1 MIKNSILSAVILL
14 SFFLSASGQELFYK
28 SYDWGKPDSIPGN
41 FQDKEKVT
49 MFLKNVV
56 EFAFQG
62 DYFLEYDL
70 EHKITYINSDEEV
83 KQNNTIYL
91 YYNQHSTIV
100 SAKARV
106 IKPNN
111 EVIELD
117 STKMLD
123 SYDEETGNKYKYFA
137 LEGLEKGSIVEV
149 LHVIAK
155 SPVYQGRRIY
165 IQEEDSIANYE
176 FDLFAPS
183 NLFFEFNV
191 INDTNTVQRDTLIAN
206 HWILKL
212 QHIAGLEKEA
222 SAPFNTLLKQLV
234 YKLNRNTAN
243 NTRDISSYG
252 QASQNIYSN
261 IYQHLD
267 KKDTKALAKF
277 IKSIPLDKNA
287 SLDDQIYWI
296 ENYVKNNINI
306 ADYSS
311 DELKKISAIIENKTA
326 SGYGLTKLLAN
337 IYKALDIDHQI
348 VLTSDRSNIPFD
360 PKFEA
365 FNYLQDYLIYFPK
378 TKKFMSP
385 EKFEYRYGLPYY
397 YNANNYG
404 LFIKRI
410 SLGGMESGLGKIKF
424 IPPAGYQQT
433 HHDHFVTATINDDFS
448 DVTLDVTTSSTGYF
462 ACPLQPYIDL
472 ISEDAL
478 KKLMDDGVK
487 NYIPNSNIN
496 QWGYENVSRDV
507 IGKEPFITKYNI
519 TNSDLINEA
528 GDIYLFK
535 VGLLIGPQQELY
547 SEKTRRL
554 PVYDNYKRTF
564 DRELRII
571 IPEGY
576 VVKNPGDLDIFA
588 EYVVDGVQRLQFKST
603 HTYEGNEI
611 KISIH
616 EYYDQIEYS
625 VDEYPFYRKVVNS
638 ASDFNKVILAI
649 VKK

>member
-1 MIKNSILSAVILL
+1 MIKNSILSVFLL
-14 SFFLSASGQELFYK
+14 FTVFLSASGQDLFYET
-28 SYDWGKPDSIPGN
+28 YDWGIPDSIPGSY
-41 FQDKEKVT
+41 QDKEKVT
-49 MFLKNVV
+49 MFLKNVI

-62 DYFLEYDL
+62 DYFYEYDL
-70 EHKITYINSDEEV
+70 KHKITFINSDDEV

-91 YYNQHSTIV
+91 YYNQRSRIV

-111 EVIELD
+111 EVLELD

-149 LHVIAK
+149 LDVIEK
-155 SPVYQGRRIY
+155 SPDYQGRRMF
-165 IQEEDSIANYE
+165 IQDEDSIVNYA

-183 NLFFEFNV
+183 NLIFEFNV
-191 INDTNTVQRDTLIAN
+191 INDTNTIQRDTLIAN
-206 HWILKL
+206 HWLLKL
-212 QHIAGLEKEA
+212 QHIAGLEKEE
-222 SAPFNTLLKQLV
+222 SAPYNALLKQLV
-234 YKLNRNTAN
+234 YKLDRNTAN

-277 IKSIPLDKNA
+277 IKSIPLDKNS
-287 SLDDQIYWI
+287 SLDDQIFQV

-311 DELKKISAIIENKTA
+311 NELKKISAIIENKNA

-337 IYKALDIDHQI
+337 IYKSLGINHQI
-348 VLTSDRSNIPFD
+348 VLTCDRTEIPFD

-365 FNYLQDYLIYFPK
+365 FNYLRDYLIYFPK

-397 YNANNYG
+397 KNANNYG
-404 LFIKRI
+404 LFVKRI
-410 SLGGMESGLGKIKF
+410 SLGEMQSGLGKIKF

-472 ISEDAL
+472 ISEDVL
-478 KKLMDDGVK
+478 KKLMDDGVE

-496 QWGYENVSRDV
+496 QWSYENVSWDV
-507 IGKEPFITKYNI
+507 IGKEPFLTKYTI

-576 VVKNPGDLDIFA
+576 VVKNPGDIDIFA
-588 EYVVDGVQRLQFKST
+588 EYIVDDVQRLQFNST
-603 HTYEGNEI
+603 HTYDGNEI

-625 VDEYPFYRKVVNS
+625 VKEYPFYRKVVNS